1 MSIIWIP
8 KNIEYDSIFDSKY
21 FYIIVG
27 VMIVVGVL
35 IALGGT
41 IYMVRKGK
49 INFPNVINIM
59 ITLLF
64 KVIGC

>member
-1 MSIIWIP
+1 MAIIWFP
-8 KNIEYDSIFDSKY
+8 KNIEYDSIWDQKY

-27 VMIVVGVL
+27 VLMVVGEL